1 MAETITF
8 QNVLD
13 HLLDSKKDIPRSHLS
28 HYSDLDPKSLRLF
41 LDIWPSVKP
50 ARKLLLLNE
59 LAANLETDNIVSYE
73 DIGRALLG
81 DADGEVRA
89 RALLLLAESNDPK
102 LASKLTDI
110 LLNDTELAPRMEAAN
125 LIGEFI
131 LLGELEELSEDIQ
144 RKAEDA
150 LIKVIKS
157 EDNPTLRKNALEA
170 LGYSSR
176 IEIIMLIESAFERT
190 DPTWVASALRAMGRS
205 HDERWLEDVIGKLLD
220 DDPRI
225 KFAAVE
231 AAGELNIQDAG
242 PILLKMLEDEEE
254 DDDVIAAAIWS
265 LSQIGGDDARV
276 YLLHLIEQ
284 TDDEALTE
292 YLEEALENLDF
303 IEELNKF
310 DLLLLDED
318 ADLEDVETLDE
329 DE

>member
-41 LDIWPSVKP
+41 LDVWPSVKP

-73 DIGRALLG
+73 DIGRALLD

-110 LLNDTELAPRMEAAN
+110 LLNDSELAPRMEAAN

-284 TDDEALTE
+284 TDDETLTE

-318 ADLEDVETLDE
+318 ADLEDVKTLDE
-329 DE
+329 EE

>member
-41 LDIWPSVKP
+41 LDVWPSVKP

-73 DIGRALLG
+73 DIGRALLD

-110 LLNDTELAPRMEAAN
+110 LLNDSELAPRMEAAN

-284 TDDEALTE
+284 TDDETLTE

>member
-41 LDIWPSVKP
+41 LDVWPSVKP

-73 DIGRALLG
+73 DIGRALLD

-110 LLNDTELAPRMEAAN
+110 LLNDSELAPRMEAAN

-284 TDDEALTE
+284 TDDETLTE

-318 ADLEDVETLDE
+318 ADLEDIDTLDE
-329 DE
+329 EE